1 MPPARQYA
9 DVAAK
14 QRAYRQRQKVAGQ
27 KIPDTVPTA
36 PVALW
41 KHWRARLQAIKD
53 ELDLTAEAMHS
64 YAQERS
70 ERWTDSDA
78 GAAFEQDINTL
89 EELSSD
95 MENLNIWSTGT

>member
-1 MPPARQYA
+1 MPLARQYA
-9 DVAAK
+9 DAAAK

-27 KIPDTVPTA
+27 KIPVSDPTA

-41 KHWRARLQAIKD
+41 KHWRARLQAIVD
-53 ELDLTAEAMHS
+53 ELDVMVEAMHS
-64 YAQERS
+64 YAQDRS

-89 EELSSD
+89 EELSAD
-95 MENLNIWSTGT
+95 MGNLNIWSRGT